1 MLGLGLAGGV
11 AVAIPVTSEGEL
23 ISTTIT
29 LLRLL
34 HITTSHNIIHRTA
47 TQHNTQHCNTAQ
59 LTTT

>member
-1 MLGLGLAGGV
+1 MLELEVAGGV

-34 HITTSHNIIHRTA
+34 HITTSHNITHDTA
-47 TQHNTQHCNTAQ
+47 TQHNI
-59 LTTT
+59 TT